1 MAIAQ
6 DYLKNGRSCSCQQ
19 ELERDEKNSVEGVL
33 GLDQDED
40 SDDELDGDELRQEY
54 EEFPALEQQPM
65 SLRRAVC
72 DSLLTQKELLR
83 SPEVRFALQSASD
96 TDEDE
101 DEDGEQK
108 VEEGSAAAMRR
119 SASMPSVTC
128 NDEEYFMGRKMFSPS
143 KRVRSY
149 GSLSGAP
156 LDSNVIICESKSTE
170 SNTALR
176 KSLVSGVSAI
186 VFSGAAMA
194 VGVYSLAKWITSTR
208 RFRLL

>member
-6 DYLKNGRSCSCQQ
+6 DYLRNGRNCSCPL
-19 ELERDEKNSVEGVL
+19 ELDRDEKNTVEGIL

-40 SDDELDGDELRQEY
+40 TDDELDDDDELTQEY
-54 EEFPALEQQPM
+54 EEFQALEQQPM

-72 DSLLTQKELLR
+72 DSLLTQQELLR
-83 SPEVRFALQSASD
+83 SPPNVRFAQQSTSD
-96 TDEDE
+96 TEE
-101 DEDGEQK
+101 GGEQQG
-108 VEEGSAAAMRR
+108 EEGSAAMHR
-119 SASMPSVTC
+119 SFSMPSVTC
-128 NDEEYFMGRKMFSPS
+128 NDEEYFMARKKFSPS

-156 LDSNVIICESKSTE
+156 LDPNVIICESKGTE
-170 SNTALR
+170 SSTGLR

-208 RFRLL
+208 RLRLL